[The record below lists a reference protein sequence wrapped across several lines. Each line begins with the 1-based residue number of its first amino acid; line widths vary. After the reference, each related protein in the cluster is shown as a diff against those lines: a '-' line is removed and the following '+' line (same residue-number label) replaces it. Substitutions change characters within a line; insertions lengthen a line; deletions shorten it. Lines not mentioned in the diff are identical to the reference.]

1 MGINIEKNALRA
13 MIAEILLEDKEFLKN
28 VLHTVFKE
36 NPNLLAELTGA
47 SPHVGEP
54 STEYKKAEKAT
65 VETAE
70 NDPNF
75 PVLADLTLERK
86 KWLEE
91 RIAKDFI
98 KYDDVFKALA

>member
-1 MGINIEKNALRA
+1 
-13 MIAEILLEDKEFLKN
+13 MIAEILLEDKELLKN

-36 NPNLLAELTGA
+36 NPNLLAELMGV

-54 STEYKKAEKAT
+54 SAEYKK
-65 VETAE
+65 AE

-75 PVLADLTLERK
+75 PVLADLTPERK

-91 RIAKDFI
+91 RITKDFI